1 MLALLLALVSGL
13 PQTPTTTAPAE
24 QTADLVPDVKALLAR
39 MSKAVEGIR
48 FGEYDVQRYGVGKP
62 LDERVPR
69 LKGHVVF
76 QPLTLDDPVGAKI
89 NIRGGYED
97 GSSNPFHLVYDGE
110 TFAIRFEKDDVV
122 FKGKP
127 AEDRSIIRR
136 EEIKL
141 ALEELFN
148 VARMPYLLQPTTFE
162 FEGRQTV
169 GGVPCI
175 VVMLFS
181 ESEESRLLPPD
192 SLQRKVFRYRC
203 FIAES
208 DAIPRRIE
216 YKLVKIPDITGEQ
229 AETGVVME
237 ITNLRLNH
245 DPPADAFAM
254 PPEPKK
260 DIATAPAP
268 APAVPA
274 QPATPESAEQTEDQS
289 GRKKRDRLSVGD
301 PAPAWEL
308 EDLSGTKRS
317 LAEFKGKVV
326 LLDFWATWC
335 KPCLMAAPD
344 LEKIHAKYKDKAFVL
359 LGVNVENDPAPAKRM
374 LAEKATG
381 YAHVLKAAE
390 LMRDYRVSSLPGFV
404 IISPDGR
411 IAHRQTGFGPGL
423 ADQLGRIIDA
433 ELAKTAAPKPAS
445 DAAGKTPTP

>member
-1 MLALLLALVSGL
+1 MFCLLLALISGL
-13 PQTPTTTAPAE
+13 PQTPTTGSPAE
-24 QTADLVPDVKALLAR
+24 QTAGLVPDIKALLAR
-39 MSKAVEGIR
+39 TAKAVEGIR
-48 FGEYDVQRYGVGKP
+48 FGEYDVQRFGVGKP

-76 QPLTLDDPVGAKI
+76 QPLTLDDPVGAKL

-110 TFAIRFEKDDVV
+110 TCAVRFEKDDVV
-122 FKGKP
+122 FRGKP

-148 VARMPYLLQPTTFE
+148 VARMPYLLQPTRFE
-162 FEGRQTV
+162 FEGRQNV
-169 GGVPCI
+169 GDVPCV
-175 VVMLFS
+175 VVMLYS

-216 YKLVKIPDITGEQ
+216 YKLIKIPDITGEQ

-237 ITNLRLNH
+237 LTNLRLNH

-260 DIATAPAP
+260 DGAAPTP
-268 APAVPA
+268 ALSAPA
-274 QPATPESAEQTEDQS
+274 QPAATDSAASPDEKAS
-289 GRKKRDRLSVGD
+289 RKKRDRLSVGD

-308 EDLSGTKRS
+308 EDLSGAKRT

-381 YAHVLKAAE
+381 YTHVLKAAE
-390 LMRDYRVSSLPGFV
+390 LMREYRVSSLPGFV

-423 ADQLGRIIDA
+423 ADQLGKVIDA
-433 ELAKTAAPKPAS
+433 ELAKAAS
-445 DAAGKTPTP
+445 DGAGKTPTP